1 MLRRIAARTSIIV
14 LLIVVVVIVMF
25 AFTWRNKVPLDVDLF
40 FYSVPTTCGR
50 GVSRSHL
57 RFGWLFGILCTGAW
71 ALKLLNE
78 RRSLRR
84 KLKVS
89 ESEVTTLRNLPLND
103 AD

>member
-1 MLRRIAARTSIIV
+1 MLRRIAARTSV
-14 LLIVVVVIVMF
+14 VVAVVVIVVVMF

-40 FYSVPTTCGR
+40 FLSVPTTAA
-50 GVSRSHL
+50 VA
-57 RFGWLFGILCTGAW
+57 FTVAFAIGWLFGILCMGAW

-78 RRSLRR
+78 RRNLRR

-89 ESEVTTLRNLPLND
+89 ESEVTSLRNLPLND